1 MLSRENLQKHL
12 EQGEE
17 QAFTSHARKGKGKFW
32 KKNIGPSRK
41 KMDISKIQCYICDEF
56 DHYARD
62 CPQRKRKEK
71 KHASIDNVNA

>member
-1 MLSRENLQKHL
+1 MLSRENLQKPP
-12 EQGEE
+12 EEEEE
-17 QAFTSHARKGKGKFW
+17 QYFASHARKWKVNFW

-62 CPQRKRKEK
+62 FPQRKRKEK